1 MISYKEAIELIDQ
14 CLPQKGQEV
23 IPLNRANGRI
33 LSKDIVAKY
42 DHPFF
47 DNSTVDGYGI
57 RFSEREK
64 LLKVGGEIS
73 AGDNGIYKLKQNT
86 AVRIFTGAPIPE
98 RVDTVVMQENVVLEN
113 GAIKIVDG
121 GLKLGSNI
129 RKQGGQIKKGAITL
143 KKGSKISVAG
153 IGFLASIGEFNVPVF
168 QQAKVSVL
176 VTGNEFLHPDEA
188 LQEGKIYDSNGV
200 MLQTVLSEQGIES
213 EFTTVKDDLDSLKDQ
228 IQESLAT
235 SDFMI
240 ITGGVSVGDYDFTK
254 MALNELGFT
263 TIFHKVKQKPGKPI
277 LYAVRDDGKIAFGL
291 PGNPQSAIVGYYIY
305 VLPILLK
312 IMGANNIHLTSINIP
327 SQNEIKK
334 MDDGKTHF
342 IPGNISE
349 NGFEAG
355 TIQASHML
363 LSMANANAI
372 AIIPEDKLL
381 VEKGALITCKIIR

>member
-64 LLKVGGEIS
+64 LLKVEGEIS

-98 RVDTVVMQENVVLEN
+98 GVDTVVMQENVVLEN
-113 GAIKIVDG
+113 VAIKIVDG

-143 KKGSKISVAG
+143 KKGSKISAAG

-342 IPGNISE
+342 ISGNISE

>member
-1 MISYKEAIELIDQ
+1 MISYEEAIKLIDQ
-14 CLPQKGQEV
+14 SLPNIGQEV
-23 IPLNRANGRI
+23 ISLSKANGRI
-33 LSKDIVAKY
+33 LAEDIVSKY

-64 LLKVGGEIS
+64 FLKVEGEIL
-73 AGDNGIYKLKQNT
+73 AGDNATYNLAHNA

-98 RVDTVVMQENVVLEN
+98 GVDTIVMQENVALEN
-113 GAIKIVDG
+113 GVIKIKDS

-129 RKQGGQIKKGAITL
+129 RRQGGQIKKGAITL
-143 KKGSKISVAG
+143 KKGSRISAAG
-153 IGFLASIGEFNVPVF
+153 IGFLASIGEFKMPVF
-168 QQAKVSVL
+168 RQPKVSIL
-176 VTGNEFLHPDEA
+176 VTGNEFLQPNDA
-188 LQEGKIYDSNGV
+188 LQQGKIYDSNGV

-213 EFTTVKDDLDSLKDQ
+213 EFKTVKDDLDSLKNQ
-228 IQESLAT
+228 LQNILKT
-235 SDFMI
+235 NDFMI

-254 MALNELGFT
+254 TALNELGFK

-277 LYAVRDDGKIAFGL
+277 LYAIRDDGKIAFGL
-291 PGNPQSAIVGYYIY
+291 PGNPQSAIIGYYIY
-305 VLPILLK
+305 VLPTLLK
-312 IMGANNIHLTSINIP
+312 IMGANNIHSTSIEIP
-327 SQNEIKK
+327 SLNEIKK

-372 AIIPEDKLL
+372 AIIPENKLL
-381 VEKGALITCKIIR
+381 VKKGDLITCKIIK

>member
-64 LLKVGGEIS
+64 LLKVEGEIS

-98 RVDTVVMQENVVLEN
+98 GVDTVVMQENVVLEN
-113 GAIKIVDG
+113 VAIKIVDG